1 MQLYIDAR
9 LEQPRPFLRI
19 LSRDGSVR
27 LHLDGHVLERLVEA
41 GDLDLCALWLHDR
54 GRERQCIAELMAAT
68 LYHFPA
74 LAFRPRQAPAP
85 VAERSALLRAVPVL
99 QGPWLIMGATRAEG
113 RPRQRNA
120 PPSNTAP
127 GASDPAGRGAFATSF
142 G

>member
-19 LSRDGSVR
+19 LSRDGGIR
-27 LHLDGHVLERLVEA
+27 LHLAGHALERLVEA

-54 GRERQCIAELMAAT
+54 AREQQCIAELMAAT

-74 LAFRPRQAPAP
+74 LASRPRPAPAP
-85 VAERSALLRAVPVL
+85 AGERSTMLRAVPIPH
-99 QGPWLIMGATRAEG
+99 GPWLIMGATRAQG
-113 RPRQRNA
+113 RPQRRDA
-120 PPSNTAP
+120 SPLNTAP
-127 GASDPAGRGAFATSF
+127 GASVPAGRDAFAASF